1 MKTDKRFDK
10 LLISVHKMDESQ
22 DIIEGSS
29 VLMEYEAYRKFKSK
43 FSNQV
48 IKYIVYLYDK
58 NSPLIRDYR
67 DLAERKDAALILA
80 GFTRQHTG
88 QWSKTVRDMKE
99 LKNDVVLELILIYM
113 DVQHH
118 MKMDMIHVFEQMFL
132 EYREHLLRPVT
143 ITNNQGAKEQKD
155 MLAAVDQKKKL
166 REECMAIKKDLDILY
181 EEVYGDNE
189 DLLSN
194 EIQMELRRST
204 PETVALQKT
213 A

>member
-1 MKTDKRFDK
+1 MKPDKRFDK
-10 LLISVHKMDESQ
+10 LLVPVHKMDKDK
-22 DIIEGSS
+22 DIIENSP
-29 VLMEYEAYRKFKSK
+29 VLMEHKVFRDFKSK
-43 FSNQV
+43 FANQV
-48 IKYIVYLYDK
+48 VKFIVYLYDA

-67 DLAERKDAALILA
+67 DLAERKDAALTMA
-80 GFTRQHTG
+80 GFTRQASG
-88 QWSKTVRDMKE
+88 KWDATVLQLRNLE
-99 LKNDVVLELILIYM
+99 NEIVLQLVLCYM
-113 DVQHH
+113 DMQHH

-132 EYREHLLRPVT
+132 EYREHLLRPVSVP
-143 ITNNQGAKEQKD
+143 NSKDAKSQKD

-189 DLLSN
+189 DLLTN
-194 EIQMELRRST
+194 EVQMHLRKST